1 VSAESEKQFIDALE
15 AYRLALLVNPDANPA
30 RLTAAAQAHVGACR
44 PLEEVNENYR
54 VANNSP
60 NADHGSIQELAQEL
74 SALRSATE
82 IAAGNLPYRPP
93 TVTTE

>member
-1 VSAESEKQFIDALE
+1 VSRESEQQFTDALE
-15 AYRLALLVNPDANPA
+15 QYRIAVAVNPAANPS

-54 VANNSP
+54 VANSSP
-60 NADHGSIQELAQEL
+60 SADPESIQELAQEL

-82 IAAGNLPYRPP
+82 IASGNLPFRLPL
-93 TVTTE
+93 VTTE